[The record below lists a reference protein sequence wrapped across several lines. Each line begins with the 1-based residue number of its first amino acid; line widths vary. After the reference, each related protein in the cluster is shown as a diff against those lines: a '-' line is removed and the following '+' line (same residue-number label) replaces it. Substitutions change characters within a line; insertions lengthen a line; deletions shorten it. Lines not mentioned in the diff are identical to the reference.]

1 MIMNAVGREIFRAIH
16 EGKWLKIEYKNQK
29 GEITKYWGGI
39 LSLDAERGKMNVD
52 GLHLSQYTI
61 AERMTLSIPSIQSA
75 EIVEGTYCEINR
87 KLVDDIAEN
96 PEKYDY
102 LFGNAANLKILTY
115 LEECYRM
122 DNSPFCKDYKLV
134 SYLDNSQLKGNYY
147 ALSDQQFSQIVDYFQ
162 IRDEK
167 KKQQKQRY
175 FQQLAMN
182 LLSIFTDKGLYVLAY
197 RVLNLDVK
205 KKCLRPDDNITICTD
220 FLVDGSQSESIRKY
234 LDADDYDLLH
244 DFKQNQEII
253 KDCITRSNPGIKVD
267 DIPHIIGIGRNI
279 NLDLHTE
286 YKSIYEQYEEG
297 HVTIPIQAFFGNLLA
312 KPDRRKAYPL
322 EVVSKVNMDQLLA
335 INNAMKY
342 PLAYIQGP
350 PGTGKTNTIINTIVT
365 AFFNERTVLFSSN
378 NNHPLDNV
386 VEKLTA
392 MKFNGWTIPFPI
404 LRLGNND
411 KILEAIEYINALRKQ
426 VSRMPVY
433 ENILDKRK
441 ADRIEKAKKLA
452 GILRQY
458 EILLDYKEREET
470 LEKMIDF
477 QEKHPGE
484 TSLLPFS
491 ADLSGRQL
499 AKIREE
505 IKKRDIITEE
515 SALALL
521 DKNEQELLNYLNFT
535 SAKYIKRLEEEK
547 YQAFR
552 AILETED
559 DVEKINAFNGYTKD
573 PDNLKKLLRVFPII
587 VTTCISAAR
596 LGNPKPVF
604 DMVIMDE
611 ASQCNT
617 AVSLV
622 PILRGENL
630 MLVGD
635 PQQLRPVIVLD
646 AMTNNTLK
654 KKYQISDEYDYRE
667 NSIYKTF
674 LACDSVSDE
683 VLLRKHYRCH
693 PEIIRFNNKKY
704 YNSQLDVKTLS
715 SEKNP
720 LIFAN
725 VHTSKENTKN
735 SSREETEKIV
745 SYVLA
750 NKDKT
755 IGIITPFV
763 NQKNLIAN
771 ELEKAKVSNAVCG
784 TVHSFQGDEK
794 DVILFS
800 TAIGDGT
807 GDGTYQWL
815 CNNKE
820 LINVATS
827 RAKKQLIVMGDMTNI
842 DRLHVKGA
850 ADDLYELVQYVRENG
865 KSVVTSKETNSRALG
880 VKPFSTET
888 EEAFLT
894 SLTHALGNIWLTQ
907 SRFSVKKEVPISQ
920 VFEDDLTFDNLFYTG
935 RFDFVVYERQ
945 GSRELP
951 ILAIELDGKEHF
963 DNEIV
968 KRRDQR
974 KKAICDAH
982 NLKLIR
988 VENSYARRYN
998 YIKDILIEY
1007 FRVQR

>member
-1 MIMNAVGREIFRAIH
+1 MNAVGREIFRAIH

-646 AMTNNTLK
+646 AMTNNALK

-771 ELEKAKVSNAVCG
+771 ELEKAKGSNAVCG

-968 KRRDQR
+968 KRRDLR